1 VILHIPIVTCGDL
14 EDDAKAAGHSGSLPL
29 IEKQKGTIPEEEQP
43 SN

>member
-1 VILHIPIVTCGDL
+1 MILHIPIVTCGDL